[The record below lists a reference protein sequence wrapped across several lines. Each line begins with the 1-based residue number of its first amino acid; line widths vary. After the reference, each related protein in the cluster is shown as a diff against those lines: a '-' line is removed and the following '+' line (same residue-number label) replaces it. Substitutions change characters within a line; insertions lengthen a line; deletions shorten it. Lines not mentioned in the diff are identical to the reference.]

1 MKHEEAHKGL
11 HKWAPKTPLWIKA
24 LGIFIVAVNLVF
36 IVVALGA
43 ANGDWAILIPIA
55 GMLAGMLLGAL
66 LVFSHVFISINS
78 TQVRAGLWP
87 LSERVFPISQLE
99 RYSVLTKVKPSSFG
113 GVGFR
118 KAPGNRTGYLWNAG
132 VGLELQKADGESITI
147 VFDEA
152 EEASQILDSLIG
164 QSNHGTT

>member
-1 MKHEEAHKGL
+1 MKHEEASNGV
-11 HKWAPKTPLWIKA
+11 HKWNPKTPLWIKS

-36 IVVALGA
+36 IVVALDA

-55 GMLAGMLLGAL
+55 GMLAGALLGAL
-66 LVFSHVFISINS
+66 LMFSRIFISIDT
-78 TQVRAGLWP
+78 TQVRTGLWP
-87 LSERVFPISQLE
+87 LSERVFPISQVE
-99 RYSVLTKVKPSSFG
+99 RHSVLPNVKPSSFG

-132 VGLELQKADGESITI
+132 VGLELQKADGESVTI

-152 EEASQILDSLIG
+152 EEASRILDDLIW
-164 QSNHGTT
+164 QSNHGTI